1 MHDENGGNG
10 DDNGDS
16 VTSISDAGSATATP
30 PLQISQTKQHGSV
43 DGGLAAA
50 TDNNSAAS
58 LTTSSTTA
66 NAATNVNSTTA
77 TPTTSIPLGENTL
90 LVDISDALSEKDK
103 VKFTVH
109 TRTTFPQYAKKD
121 FFVVRQH
128 EEFIWLHDRFEENEE
143 YAGYIVSI
151 PTAHAINTLYYKNVI
166 NSVCNQIPPC
176 PPRPD
181 FDASR
186 EKLQRLG
193 EGEGNMTKEE
203 FKKMKQELEAYVLI

>member
-30 PLQISQTKQHGSV
+30 PLQISQNKQQRGSV
-43 DGGLAAA
+43 YGGLAAA
-50 TDNNSAAS
+50 AENNSAAS
-58 LTTSSTTA
+58 MNTSSTTA
-66 NAATNVNSTTA
+66 NAATNANSTTA
-77 TPTTSIPLGENTL
+77 TPTSSIPLAENTL

-109 TRTTFPQYAKKD
+109 TRTTFPTYAKKD

-143 YAGYIVSI
+143 YAGYIVSNI
-151 PTAHAINTLYYKNVI
+151 IN
-166 NSVCNQIPPC
+166 
-176 PPRPD
+176 
-181 FDASR
+181 
-186 EKLQRLG
+186 
-193 EGEGNMTKEE
+193 
-203 FKKMKQELEAYVLI
+203 AYEI